1 MRKRIIITFLSF
13 FCISMLTY
21 GIDGWIRINQLGYLP
36 KAQKK
41 AILISESPQ
50 DIKNFTI
57 YDALTNEELGTFTT
71 VTNKGEFESFES
83 TFILDF
89 SSFQLQGAF
98 YIKAGLIYSPTIYI
112 NKNVYLGTAD
122 FLVKFIRQQRWGF
135 NPALND
141 LSNPYNDYE
150 STGDEINQNDINET
164 ATVQTKPNGR
174 RAKKNELQKT
184 SSELNYVD
192 VRGGWHNI
200 SDFAQYVST
209 SANTVY
215 QLLFAYKQNPNS
227 FGDAFDASGQSGS
240 NGIPDILDEAK
251 WGLDWLLK
259 MNPSESVMY
268 HQIGDKQNS
277 STTQLLSN
285 DENATDLTSALGR
298 PVYLSTGKPQGTTSN
313 KNRTTGIASIAG
325 KYASAYALG
334 SELLSSYY
342 PTFADTLETKAT
354 ESYALG
360 KEYPG
365 ICQTILGNSTNVYE
379 EENWSDDMELAA
391 AQLYRLTYDGN
402 YLKEAAGYG
411 HMEPITPW
419 MCSDTA
425 KYYQWY
431 PFINLGHYMMSDVEN
446 PRYKKE
452 FFQNILNG
460 IQRAS
465 LPAKENPFNVGVP
478 MIRASNNLI
487 VALATQCRLYRNM
500 TNDSTYIDMETA
512 LIDWLF
518 GRNPWG
524 TSMVINLPRTGDTP
538 SNPGSILWSNNPIPL
553 SGGLISGPVSLSV
566 FKNTPDDHLSKADSY
581 DRLQSEWA
589 VYHDDYADYVTNE
602 PTLDGTASLTYLLAN
617 KQLEGVPE
625 KNGDKNKYQNGGII
639 RTDAS
644 KKQISLVFCGN
655 EFADGYKTIRQTLKK
670 LNIKASFFFT
680 GDFYRNSKFTSIIK
694 GLQEDG
700 HYLGANSNKH
710 LLYCS
715 FRNRDSLLVDK
726 TEFMND
732 IKDNYTE
739 MEKFG
744 IKKNQAPFFFP
755 PYEQHN
761 DSISQWCK
769 EIGINLVNMTP
780 GTLSNNDNSTPEMR
794 DKYFSSN
801 EIFNRILQLSAKQ
814 GLNGYILMFHIGSD
828 KHRQDKFHQRLYSM
842 LVELSK
848 IGYDFADLYQ
858 STDIVDKNIIISND
872 KKDKKQKRKN

>member
-1 MRKRIIITFLSF
+1 
-13 FCISMLTY
+13 MLTY

-50 DIKNFTI
+50 DIKNFSI
-57 YDALTNEELGTFTT
+57 FDALTNEELGTFST
-71 VTNKGEFESFES
+71 VTSKGEFESFQS
-83 TFILDF
+83 TYILDF

-135 NPALND
+135 NPLLND
-141 LSNPYNDYE
+141 LSNQNYDFE
-150 STGDEINQNDINET
+150 TTGDETIQNDNNEGSSN
-164 ATVQTKPNGR
+164 QTRSGNKR
-174 RAKKNELQKT
+174 TKKTEPQKT
-184 SSELNYVD
+184 TQELKLVD
-192 VRGGWHNI
+192 VKGGWHNI

-215 QLLFAYKQNPNS
+215 QLLFAFKQNPNS
-227 FGDAFDASGQSGS
+227 FGDDFDANGQAGS

-259 MNPSESVMY
+259 MNPAPNVMY

-277 STTQLLSN
+277 GTAQLLN
-285 DENATDLTSALGR
+285 TDENMTDLSWTPGR
-298 PVYLSTGKPQGTTSN
+298 PVYLSTGKPQGTSTT

-325 KYASAYALG
+325 KFTSAYALG
-334 SELLSSYY
+334 SELLSAYY
-342 PTFADTLETKAT
+342 PAFADTLEVKAA
-354 ESYALG
+354 ESYNLG

-365 ICQTILGNSTNVYE
+365 VCQTIPGNSTSVYE

-452 FFQNILNG
+452 FFQNIVNG

-465 LPAKENPFNVGVP
+465 LSAKENPFNVGVP
-478 MIRASNNLI
+478 MIRASNNLV

-500 TNDSTYIDMETA
+500 TNDSTYIEMETA

-524 TSMVINLPRTGDTP
+524 TSMIVNLPKTGDTP
-538 SNPGSILWSNNPIPL
+538 TNPGSILWSNNRNAL
-553 SGGLISGPVSLSV
+553 SGGLVSGPVSLSV
-566 FKNTPDDHLSKADSY
+566 FKNTPDDHLTKTDPY
-581 DRLQSEWA
+581 DRLQSDWA
-589 VYHDDYADYVTNE
+589 VYHDDYADYATNE

-625 KNGDKNKYQNGGII
+625 KNADKNQYQNGGIV
-639 RTDAS
+639 RTDTN

-680 GDFYRNSKFTSIIK
+680 GDFYRNSKFTNVIK

-700 HYLGANSNKH
+700 HYLGANSDKH

-715 FRNRDSLLVDK
+715 FRNRDSLLVYK
-726 TEFMND
+726 SEFIND
-732 IKDNYTE
+732 IKDNYAE
-739 MEKFG
+739 MAKFG

-761 DSISQWCK
+761 DSISQWCR
-769 EIGINLVNMTP
+769 EIGINLINMTP
-780 GTLSNNDNSTPEMR
+780 GSLSNNDNSTPEMR
-794 DKYFSSN
+794 DKYYSSN
-801 EIFNRILQLSAKQ
+801 EIFNRILQLSNKQ
-814 GLNGYILMFHIGSD
+814 GLNGYILMFHMGCD
-828 KHRQDKFHQRLYSM
+828 KHRQDKFYLRLYSL

-848 IGYDFADLYQ
+848 AGYDFADLYQ
-858 STDIVDKNIIISND
+858 ATDIVDKNILITND
-872 KKDKKQKRKN
+872 QKDKKQKRKN